1 MSLWDTE
8 QGTRLASSSG
18 HTKAVRALAVGQG
31 ALQGV
36 LVRLVHGHCMH
47 TACTL
52 HMGIAWALHR
62 RCKQWWCA
70 STFLPATRP
79 VCAPRR
85 RAATPPP
92 RLRRAA
98 AKPLLRL
105 YHARAAPLPR
115 HHRHDTVT
123 PPAAQARRLLYLL
136 WQVSG
141 SYDLSVRLWDSAT
154 LRCVGTRLGHARE
167 VCILAATLC
176 NPRHPMPQVPCRK
189 PHARHPPPPHASHA
203 AAPCLPRPP
212 PRGRQVFSVA
222 AGSERIA
229 SGSVDRTICL
239 WDGRAPGC
247 TATLTHG
254 GGGHQWSLAML
265 GEHNLFA
272 GSGDGAVRIW
282 DLRRTPAGDTAAT
295 SGGDAASG
303 ASGGL
308 VACMPA
314 ESGGQ
319 QHKAGSCALA
329 LDHESGRRMASG
341 GPSICVRQL
350 PSQ

>member
-1 MSLWDTE
+1 MCVLTGHSGTVWAAQWAGPLLLSGAGYPECCVSLWDTE

-36 LVRLVHGHCMH
+36 LV
-47 TACTL
+47 
-52 HMGIAWALHR
+52 
-62 RCKQWWCA
+62 
-70 STFLPATRP
+70 
-79 VCAPRR
+79 
-85 RAATPPP
+85 
-92 RLRRAA
+92 
-98 AKPLLRL
+98 
-105 YHARAAPLPR
+105 
-115 HHRHDTVT
+115 
-123 PPAAQARRLLYLL
+123 
-136 WQVSG
+136 SG

-167 VCILAATLC
+167 V
-176 NPRHPMPQVPCRK
+176 
-189 PHARHPPPPHASHA
+189 
-203 AAPCLPRPP
+203 
-212 PRGRQVFSVA
+212 FSVA

-239 WDGRAPGC
+239 WDGRTPGC

-282 DLRRTPAGDTAAT
+282 DLRRTPARDTAAA
-295 SGGDAASG
+295 SGGAAAASG
-303 ASGGL
+303 AAGGL
-308 VACMPA
+308 VACMSA

-350 PSQ
+350 PLQ

>member
-1 MSLWDTE
+1 
-8 QGTRLASSSG
+8 
-18 HTKAVRALAVGQG
+18 
-31 ALQGV
+31 
-36 LVRLVHGHCMH
+36 
-47 TACTL
+47 
-52 HMGIAWALHR
+52 
-62 RCKQWWCA
+62 
-70 STFLPATRP
+70 
-79 VCAPRR
+79 
-85 RAATPPP
+85 
-92 RLRRAA
+92 
-98 AKPLLRL
+98 
-105 YHARAAPLPR
+105 
-115 HHRHDTVT
+115 
-123 PPAAQARRLLYLL
+123 
-136 WQVSG
+136 
-141 SYDLSVRLWDSAT
+141 
-154 LRCVGTRLGHARE
+154 
-167 VCILAATLC
+167 
-176 NPRHPMPQVPCRK
+176 MPQ
-189 PHARHPPPPHASHA
+189 
-203 AAPCLPRPP
+203 APCLSCSA

-282 DLRRTPAGDTAAT
+282 DLRRTPAGDTAAA
-295 SGGDAASG
+295 SGGAAASG
-303 ASGGL
+303 AAGGL
-308 VACMPA
+308 VACMSA